1 MLERKRDTERK
12 RMGERDR
19 KIDGEKVI
27 EAQRKG
33 TVALHRVC
41 ETKNN

>member
-1 MLERKRDTERK
+1 MLERKRETERK
-12 RMGERDR
+12 RVGERDR
-19 KIDGEKVI
+19 KRGREKTI

-33 TVALHRVC
+33 TVALHRGC